1 MKVNKN
7 YRSSLLRW
15 GLSFFPPLGGKY
27 LLWELLRFSHRLGLY
42 HMLAIAVREVVTYIS
57 YSRFYS
63 RESKLMPVW
72 QLVLNKLIN
81 SWILLNLFKLF
92 EMLKWWRFLFPFC
105 QPTDTGQKH
114 NTMLISTVADEFCSE
129 IIDFVT
135 EKNFMR
141 S

>member
-1 MKVNKN
+1 MGEIFV
-7 YRSSLLRW
+7 S
-15 GLSFFPPLGGKY
+15 
-27 LLWELLRFSHRLGLY
+27 
-42 HMLAIAVREVVTYIS
+42 
-57 YSRFYS
+57 
-63 RESKLMPVW
+63 
-72 QLVLNKLIN
+72 
-81 SWILLNLFKLF
+81 
-92 EMLKWWRFLFPFC
+92 FC